1 MSSFAIPLF
10 LPRLRFRLGR
20 SGLPGGTA
28 GDLLQD
34 DAWRAVAV
42 AVDRATA
49 DILPLS
55 ASGAGSVVAGN
66 RALASLV
73 GGRFLLER
81 IYERTERYAEEPR
94 TRRERRQRRR
104 AAEDLLP
111 YLTAFQKA
119 ISYARRLA
127 DGEPAP
133 TKLPALLQTGALL
146 PMIQRFRQDR
156 QVLAHAL

>member
-1 MSSFAIPLF
+1 MSSIATPLL

-20 SGLPGGTA
+20 SGLPGGTTR
-28 GDLLQD
+28 DLLQD
-34 DAWRAVAV
+34 DAWRAIAV

-49 DILPLS
+49 DVLPLS
-55 ASGAGSVVAGN
+55 ASGTGSVVAGN

-81 IYERTERYAEEPR
+81 IYERNEHHIGEPR

-111 YLTAFQKA
+111 YLTAFQTA
-119 ISYARRLA
+119 ISYARRIA

-133 TKLPALLQTGALL
+133 AKLPPLLQAETRL
-146 PMIQRFRQDR
+146 PLIQRFRQDR
-156 QVLAHAL
+156 LVLAEGA